1 MVIVMRL
8 LFMMDA
14 VVMTGLFNDIVLM
27 SIDVLLDEFFVMRS
41 ILVTV
46 FINRLFND
54 MVTFLN
60 NVVMVIVVT
69 VIVRVDVMVSW

>member
-1 MVIVMRL
+1 MRL

-14 VVMTGLFNDIVLM
+14 VVMTGLLNDIVVM
-27 SIDVLLDEFFVMRS
+27 SIDVLLDFFFVMRS
-41 ILVTV
+41 MLVTV
-46 FINRLFND
+46 FINRLLND

-69 VIVRVDVMVSW
+69 VIVRVDVMVSL

>member
-1 MVIVMRL
+1 MRL

-14 VVMTGLFNDIVLM
+14 VVMTGLLNDIVVM
-27 SIDVLLDEFFVMRS
+27 SIDVLLDFFFVMRS

-46 FINRLFND
+46 FINRLLND

-69 VIVRVDVMVSW
+69 VIVRVDVMVSL

>member
-1 MVIVMRL
+1 MRL